1 MYQPLNGMAVNCS
14 PPQSKAML
22 DTAGNA
28 YQRKSNSSNQSY
40 LPKWNWNEDLDQS
53 NEFSPSSLFFR
64 SIEYFST
71 CQSWKCHNV
80 PTTFPFIFNQDFP
93 ISLQKSV
100 EIFFFPLSP
109 LSLIFLDIFIFVPL
123 FQEMGK
129 RKVTRIELRWVM
141 EWHFENEFR
150 RKREDFRI
158 RPVASLKDQR

>member
-93 ISLQKSV
+93 SHYKRVSRYFSSPSLPS
-100 EIFFFPLSP
+100 LSSFLTFLF
-109 LSLIFLDIFIFVPL
+109 LSL